1 MTHILSE
8 RLKEFAEDAD
18 REKALKDVANATTKE
33 KGKEAKVAEKAGPL
47 PQLTSPTIGRGEVS
61 RGRGPAGGH

>member
-1 MTHILSE
+1 MTHVLDE
-8 RLKEFAEDAD
+8 RLKEFTEDAD
-18 REKALKDVANATTKE
+18 REKALKDVANATAKE

-61 RGRGPAGGH
+61 RGRGPAGGR